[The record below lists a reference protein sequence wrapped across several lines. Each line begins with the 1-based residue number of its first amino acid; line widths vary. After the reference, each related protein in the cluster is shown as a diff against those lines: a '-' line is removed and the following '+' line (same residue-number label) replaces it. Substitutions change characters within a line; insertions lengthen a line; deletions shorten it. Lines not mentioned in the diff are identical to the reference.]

1 MSEEDRDEMQQ
12 EAKVMMMMMGRE
24 VIRLSMKV
32 HKFENANCSNL
43 TNLLVLLPDGQSAA
57 FCTAESRKIGNN
69 PQAKLYSS
77 DFSLW
82 SLACVGFP
90 WSVENKNCWTRMN
103 CHYCR
108 FLACSDRPGAALSP
122 LPRSSEI
129 RDAVGTYRVSLRTW
143 FCSLEEGAA
152 RAALRA
158 LQLGLGLGYLLDSW
172 CAQSEALFRDHTTD
186 AACGASSER
195 EPRCRSAV
203 SILAYSTISFPGHFW
218 FCFSLKE
225 SCLGSVFRVLSRF
238 LWTFWDYW

>member
-1 MSEEDRDEMQQ
+1 
-12 EAKVMMMMMGRE
+12 
-24 VIRLSMKV
+24 
-32 HKFENANCSNL
+32 
-43 TNLLVLLPDGQSAA
+43 
-57 FCTAESRKIGNN
+57 
-69 PQAKLYSS
+69 LYSS

-82 SLACVGFP
+82 SLPCVGFP

-108 FLACSDRPGAALSP
+108 FLACCDRPGAALSP

-152 RAALRA
+152 RAALQA

-172 CAQSEALFRDHTTD
+172 CAQSDALFRDHTTD
-186 AACGASSER
+186 AARGASSER
-195 EPRCRSAV
+195 ESRCRSAV
-203 SILAYSTISFPGHFW
+203 SILAYRTISFPGHFW

-225 SCLGSVFRVLSRF
+225 SFLGQFSGCCRGSYAPFGTTDSQISLFFLYSPSLGSFARPEMDLKYLFRQCSVVCF
-238 LWTFWDYW
+238 